1 MRRFLSL
8 VLALAL
14 LCSLTACGGG
24 GDASTVEEKSSAAEV
39 AEELGYA
46 LLEPEADG
54 LTFSSAAVID
64 DVIGQAEYRDG
75 DSTVT
80 LRMTLDEPLLEGLAG
95 YENAGMAGGV
105 EAPADVFSTLDVYVI
120 SESLYYC
127 EFSFT
132 NNGCT
137 CYLSLAETKT
147 DLEGFSALLIDYVNQ
162 LYNLEE
168 APSFV
173 YAVDPDFTPEEEE
186 EEADAQETDTAAS
199 GAVEHLSLEYNDITL
214 ASVGDSY
221 TFTPT
226 GGDGTYTWESA
237 DRSVAIVSPTG
248 GTVTAVASGTTTVT
262 CTSGD
267 GQTAEVIIR
276 VK

>member
-1 MRRFLSL
+1 MMRKLLSL

-14 LCSLTACGGG
+14 LCSLSACGGG
-24 GDASTVEEKSSAAEV
+24 DSSSNLEEKNSATEV
-39 AEELGYA
+39 AEALGYD

-64 DVIGQAEYRDG
+64 GVIGQAEYRDG

-80 LRMTLDEPLLEGLAG
+80 LRMTLDAELLDGLAG
-95 YENAGMAGGV
+95 YENAGMAGGI
-105 EAPADVFSTLDVYVI
+105 EAPADAFSTLDVFVI
-120 SESLYYC
+120 GESIYYC

-132 NNGCT
+132 SNGYA

-147 DLEGFSALLIDYVNQ
+147 DFEGFSTLLIDYVNQ
-162 LYNLEE
+162 LYGLEDV
-168 APSFV
+168 PGFV
-173 YAVDPDFTPEEEE
+173 YAIDPDFVLEEEE
-186 EEADAQETDTAAS
+186 EEAEEETAAS
-199 GAVEHLSLEYNDITL
+199 ASLEHLQLEYNDITL
-214 ASVGDSY
+214 ANVGDSY
-221 TFTPT
+221 TFSPT

-237 DRSVAIVSPTG
+237 DRSIAIVSPTG

-267 GQTAEVIIR
+267 GQTAEVIVR
-276 VK
+276 VR

>member
-1 MRRFLSL
+1 MKQLLSL
-8 VLALAL
+8 FLVLSL
-14 LCSLTACGGG
+14 LCSLTACGGR
-24 GDASTVEEKSSAAEV
+24 DDSPTVEEKSSTAEV
-39 AEELGYA
+39 SEALGYD
-46 LLEPEADG
+46 LLEPEADD
-54 LTFSSAAVID
+54 LTFSAAAVVD
-64 DVIGQAEYRDG
+64 EVIGQAEYLDG

-80 LRMTLDEPLLEGLAG
+80 LRMTLEEELLDGLAG
-95 YENAGMAGGV
+95 YENAGMAGGI
-105 EAPADVFSTLDVYVI
+105 EAPADVFSALEVFVI
-120 SESLYYC
+120 GESIYYC

-132 NNGCT
+132 SNGCT

-147 DLEGFSALLIDYVNQ
+147 DFEGFSALLIDYVNL

-168 APSFV
+168 VPSFV
-173 YAVDPDFTPEEEE
+173 YAVDPEFVLE
-186 EEADAQETDTAAS
+186 EEAEAETTSDTVA
-199 GAVEHLSLEYNDITL
+199 HLYLDYYDITL

-221 TFTPT
+221 TFSPI

-237 DRSVAIVSPTG
+237 DRSIAIVSPTG

-276 VK
+276 VR

>member
-1 MRRFLSL
+1 MRRFL
-8 VLALAL
+8 ALFMAL
-14 LCSLTACGGG
+14 SMLCSLTGCGG
-24 GDASTVEEKSSAAEV
+24 DNSPTVEEKDSAAEV
-39 AEELGYA
+39 SEALGYD
-46 LLEPEADG
+46 LLEPENDD
-54 LTFSSAAVID
+54 LTFSAAAIID
-64 DVIGQAEYRDG
+64 EVIGQAEYRAG

-80 LRMTLDEPLLEGLAG
+80 LRMTLEADLLDGLAG

-105 EAPADVFSTLDVYVI
+105 EAPADVFSALEVFVI
-120 SESLYYC
+120 GESIYYC

-132 NNGCT
+132 SNDCT

-147 DLEGFSALLIDYVNQ
+147 DFDSFSALLIDYVNQ

-168 APSFV
+168 VPSFV
-173 YAVDPDFTPEEEE
+173 YAVNPDFVPEED
-186 EEADAQETDTAAS
+186 EEAEETDTAAS
-199 GAVEHLSLEYNDITL
+199 DAVAHLYLDHYDITL
-214 ASVGDSY
+214 VSAGDSY
-221 TFTPT
+221 TFSPT

-237 DRSVAIVSPTG
+237 DRSIAIVSPTG

>member
-1 MRRFLSL
+1 MEKLLSL
-8 VLALAL
+8 ILALSL
-14 LCSLTACGGG
+14 LCSLTACGGR
-24 GDASTVEEKSSAAEV
+24 DESPTVEEKSSAAEV
-39 AEELGYA
+39 SEALGYD

-54 LTFSSAAVID
+54 LTFTAAAVVD
-64 DVIGQAEYRDG
+64 EVIGQAEYRDG
-75 DSTVT
+75 DSAVT
-80 LRMTLDEPLLEGLAG
+80 LRMTLEEDLLEGLAG

-105 EAPADVFSTLDVYVI
+105 EAPTEVFSALEVSVI
-120 SESLYYC
+120 GESIYYC

-147 DLEGFSALLIDYVNQ
+147 DFENFSALLIDYVNQ
-162 LYNLEE
+162 LYNLEDV
-168 APSFV
+168 PSFV
-173 YAVDPDFTPEEEE
+173 YAVNPDFVPEEDEE
-186 EEADAQETDTAAS
+186 TQEEDTAAS
-199 GAVEHLSLEYNDITL
+199 GTVEHLALDYYDITL

-221 TFTPT
+221 TFSPT

-237 DRSVAIVSPTG
+237 DRAIAIVSPTG

-276 VK
+276 VR

>member
-8 VLALAL
+8 ILALSL

-24 GDASTVEEKSSAAEV
+24 GDASAVEEKSSAAEA
-39 AEELGYA
+39 AETLGYD
-46 LLEPEADG
+46 LLEPEADN
-54 LTFSSAAVID
+54 LTFSSAAVVD
-64 DVIGQAEYRDG
+64 GVIGQAEYRDG

-80 LRMTLDEPLLEGLAG
+80 LRMTLEADLLDGLAG
-95 YENAGMAGGV
+95 YENAGMAGGI
-105 EAPADVFSTLDVYVI
+105 EAPSDVFSTLDVYVI
-120 SESLYYC
+120 DDSLYYC

-132 NNGCT
+132 SSGYT

-147 DLEGFSALLIDYVNQ
+147 DLAHFSALLIDYVNQ

-168 APSFV
+168 VPGFV
-173 YAVDPDFTPEEEE
+173 YAIDPDFVPEEEE
-186 EEADAQETDTAAS
+186 EAEEDTAAS
-199 GAVEHLSLEYNDITL
+199 GAVEALQLEYYDITL

-226 GGDGTYTWESA
+226 GGDGTYTWESEN
-237 DRSVAIVSPTG
+237 REVAIVSPTG
-248 GTVTAVASGTTTVT
+248 GTVTAVASGTTTIT